1 MVADNP
7 VDIVVAHVGQCNI
20 VSLQEGQT
28 RIVIL
33 KIQGGTHSRR
43 HLIDEAENAVVA
55 AGTVLIHE
63 LVLECDADF
72 LVILFFD
79 FQVPFLAVL
88 FPDRE
93 FQIRVVGLEV
103 VIEDVLDD
111 FPVHAEQFISRFEF
125 QFFGNTAR
133 FYCLNNVFRL
143 VFTDLTFWP
152 FHLLLYNFSLPS
164 KKRAFFAYLPD
175 IHPL

>member
-43 HLIDEAENAVVA
+43 HLIDEAENAVV
-55 AGTVLIHE
+55 
-63 LVLECDADF
+63 
-72 LVILFFD
+72 
-79 FQVPFLAVL
+79 
-88 FPDRE
+88 
-93 FQIRVVGLEV
+93 
-103 VIEDVLDD
+103 EDVLDD

-143 VFTDLTFWP
+143 VFHRSYVLAFP
-152 FHLLLYNFSLPS
+152 FTSL
-164 KKRAFFAYLPD
+164 
-175 IHPL
+175 